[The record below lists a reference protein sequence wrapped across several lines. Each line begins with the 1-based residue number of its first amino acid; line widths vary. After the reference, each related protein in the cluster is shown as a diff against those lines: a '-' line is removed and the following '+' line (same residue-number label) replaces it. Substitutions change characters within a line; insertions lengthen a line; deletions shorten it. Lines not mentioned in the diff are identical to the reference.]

1 MINDTLIGIVVMVA
15 LGALLGVMMGMA
27 I

>member
-1 MINDTLIGIVVMVA
+1 MRDTITGILVMAA

>member
-1 MINDTLIGIVVMVA
+1 MRDTITGILVVSA

>member
-1 MINDTLIGIVVMVA
+1 MRDTITGILVISA
-15 LGALLGVMMGMA
+15 LGISLGVMMGLA

>member
-1 MINDTLIGIVVMVA
+1 MRDTITGILVMSA
-15 LGALLGVMMGMA
+15 LGAFLGVMMGMA